1 MNNTGI
7 KNTATRN
14 MISET
19 NWYLGGC
26 DTNASY
32 SNQIYQYERGTQKCS
47 GCTYEIIWKG
57 NIALPYPSDYSY
69 SSDFS
74 ICNNSIGGYH
84 SNVCFGTN
92 WMYPIMT
99 ADGAQESWLL
109 TPHSSN
115 SYSAWNVN
123 SDGRVDGD
131 SNAFRASGAVPV
143 LYLSSK
149 LEIESGDGSSSNPY
163 KLNA

>member
-1 MNNTGI
+1 
-7 KNTATRN
+7 

-19 NWYLGGC
+19 NWYLGGWNTS
-26 DTNASY
+26 DSY

-74 ICNNSIGGYH
+74 ICNNPIGGYD

-109 TPHSSN
+109 TPDSGYSN
-115 SYSAWNVN
+115 YAWNVYL
-123 SDGRVDGD
+123 DGYVD
-131 SNAFRASGAVPV
+131 SNYDAYHANGAVPV

>member
-1 MNNTGI
+1 
-7 KNTATRN
+7 

-19 NWYLGGC
+19 NWYLGGWNTS
-26 DTNASY
+26 DSY

-74 ICNNSIGGYH
+74 ICNNSIGGYN

-109 TPHSSN
+109 TPDSSS
-115 SYSAWNVN
+115 SYSAWCVYFNGYVGNCNANVTN
-123 SDGRVDGD
+123 LGVM
-131 SNAFRASGAVPV
+131 PV